1 MWKRRSGILTKV
13 RVIACVY
20 DTWKRGNDIENV
32 LVYSPSFSDT
42 ISSELKLPPS
52 GLAFISTNL
61 EEINYIAKFRK
72 SGRVATK
79 IDRLSFTDVTELS
92 SSINISNLIELVPNR
107 FNKHIEK
114 QISAGINNISPGVYS
129 AIINVVL
136 KNYPDIAEEIER
148 FASELKSI
156 QTPYKGNSAE
166 TIAFEKDAISLALR
180 VSGFSNNDLPSW
192 KQESDSAPF
201 LNGFQNV
208 VIREDPMVIHDSQV
222 FGEWSKIKQYIVGAA
237 EFTKGNNKLT
247 IMNAN
252 RHKIEE
258 NLGVDLIIYHHKFKS
273 YLLIQYKRM
282 TKDGDTL
289 SYRPNDKS
297 YKSEISRMVKFQ
309 EKEVKDKQG
318 YIDDY
323 RLNNEFYYFKLC
335 PAQITNPLST
345 EMIKGMYFPLSFW
358 QILLKAKET
367 EGVRTGRIINYKNT
381 HRYINN
387 TLFVELVQNGWL
399 GSKLDRTEL
408 ITSQITSA
416 IKGKRSVI
424 LASYEPETT

>member
-1 MWKRRSGILTKV
+1 MTKV
-13 RVIACVY
+13 RAIVCVY
-20 DTWKRGNDIENV
+20 DRGRGDDIENA

-42 ISSELKLPPS
+42 ISCESKFPPS
-52 GLAFISTNL
+52 GIAFITTNL
-61 EEINYIAKFRK
+61 EEINYIAKFKK

-79 IDRLSFTDVTELS
+79 IDRISFTDVTALS
-92 SSINISNLIELVPNR
+92 SPIDISNLIEIVPNR

-114 QISAGINNISPGVYS
+114 QMSAGLNNISPGVYS
-129 AIINVVL
+129 AIINVIHE
-136 KNYPDIAEEIER
+136 NYPEIALEIER

-156 QTPYKGNSAE
+156 QTFYKGKSAD

-180 VSGFSNNDLPSW
+180 VGGFTNNDLPSW
-192 KQESDSAPF
+192 QQESDSAPF

-237 EFTKGNNKLT
+237 EFIKGNNKLT

-273 YLLIQYKRM
+273 YILIQYKRM
-282 TKDGDTL
+282 IKDGDTL
-289 SYRPNDKS
+289 SYRPNDRS
-297 YKSEISRMVKFQ
+297 YKSEISRMIEFQ
-309 EKEVKDKQG
+309 EKEEKVKQK
-318 YIDDY
+318 YINDY

-345 EMIKGMYFPLSFW
+345 EMIKGMYLPLSFW

-367 EGVRTGRIINYKNT
+367 EGKRAGRIINYKNT
-381 HRYINN
+381 YRYINN

-399 GSKLDRTEL
+399 GSQLDRTEL
-408 ITSQITSA
+408 ITKQITKA
-416 IKGKRSVI
+416 IKNKRSVI
-424 LASYEPETT
+424 LANYEPEIT